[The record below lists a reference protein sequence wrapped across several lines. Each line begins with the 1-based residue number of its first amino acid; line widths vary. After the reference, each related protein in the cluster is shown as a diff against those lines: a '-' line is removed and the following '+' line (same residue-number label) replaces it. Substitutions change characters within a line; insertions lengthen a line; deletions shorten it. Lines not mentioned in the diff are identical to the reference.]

1 MAEATP
7 PTKQGTQGTP
17 WSPPDSAPTYPG
29 IENNPP
35 KKPTSRRENG
45 DSGDDDNTK
54 RAIDMDAETER
65 GASTERVGDDD
76 EAGAPGD
83 PSRDDADVAE
93 TPRGAAHASEQTL
106 RPATSKK
113 RPGRDGLHGPPDAAK
128 KRKSGDRARTRHR
141 KRAPAEKPDD
151 ASEPKRHRNDAPP

>member
-1 MAEATP
+1 MAEATL

-54 RAIDMDAETER
+54 RAIDINAETER

-76 EAGAPGD
+76 EAGTPSD
-83 PSRDDADVAE
+83 PSHDADVAE

-128 KRKSGDRARTRHR
+128 KRKSGDCARARHR
-141 KRAPAEKPDD
+141 KRAPVEKPDG
-151 ASEPKRHRNDAPP
+151 ASEPKSACCVVQ